1 MVIIIYFCIWDFVF
15 IDDGEV
21 GDKLFLVCDW
31 EMQTYMFKYDSV
43 HGHWKHHDVKVK
55 DSKTLLFGEKSV
67 TVFGVRWGLNF
78 LELYGCLIGEE
89 VGDLSLGFNVLL
101 FLVDFQEPRRD
112 PMGWDR
118 CWLCCGIYWS
128 VHWQGQGRCPLE
140 GLVSNYLIFWLWL
153 YEIDNDVDFGLQFIV
168 LYNWWFTKAL
178 MVKNILR
185 NKWVWCLWI
194 RTSFQIQ
201 FFPPQ
206 PTLFLY
212 WFDL

>member
-112 PMGWDR
+112 PMG
-118 CWLCCGIYWS
+118 
-128 VHWQGQGRCPLE
+128 
-140 GLVSNYLIFWLWL
+140 
-153 YEIDNDVDFGLQFIV
+153 
-168 LYNWWFTKAL
+168 
-178 MVKNILR
+178 
-185 NKWVWCLWI
+185 
-194 RTSFQIQ
+194 
-201 FFPPQ
+201 
-206 PTLFLY
+206 
-212 WFDL
+212 